1 MSVPSNRCRGRMGA
15 PSESMALSA
24 TGVGWD
30 RCSTTVWSSGVSTF
44 CRYWNTRRAL
54 GACLSHTSSADH
66 LTSAAVNGLPSCH
79 STPWRSLN
87 VMVLPSS
94 DTAQLSA
101 RTGRGFRSGPY
112 STRPSKILLTTA
124 PVGVDEFR

>member
-1 MSVPSNRCRGRMGA
+1 
-15 PSESMALSA
+15 
-24 TGVGWD
+24 
-30 RCSTTVWSSGVSTF
+30 
-44 CRYWNTRRAL
+44 
-54 GACLSHTSSADH
+54 
-66 LTSAAVNGLPSCH
+66 LTSAAVKGLPSCH

-94 DTAQLSA
+94 DTVQLSA
-101 RTGRGFRSGPY
+101 SIGRGFRSGPY